1 VPEKILD
8 SFDADYRPR
17 LERLDTTIVS
27 DALDQLGLKGSPHG
41 LRPLFEAAKPIVGRA
56 VTVKLVA
63 AGETKAT
70 RHACIQAI
78 HVGRQGD
85 VVVVDNGGRLD
96 TNCWGGIVATAAK
109 MKGISGVVA
118 DGACRDID
126 ECVELG
132 FPVYARGPVVV
143 TARGRTIEQST
154 NEMIQIG
161 GIQVRPDDIVMANKS
176 GVVFIPQEH
185 LDAVLNLAEKLREKE
200 ASMIADLLGGEGIL
214 SVDKKYAYE
223 QMLEKK

>member
-1 VPEKILD
+1 MD
-8 SFDADYRPR
+8 TFDAQYRPR
-17 LERLDTTIVS
+17 LEALDTTIVS

-41 LRPLFEAAKPIVGRA
+41 LRPLFEAAKPIVGRV
-56 VTVKLVA
+56 VTVKLVS
-63 AGETKAT
+63 AGQTKAT

-78 HVGRQGD
+78 HVGRKGD
-85 VVVVDNGGRLD
+85 VIVVDNGGRLD
-96 TNCWGGIVATAAK
+96 SNCWGGIVATAAK

-126 ECVELG
+126 DCIDLD
-132 FPVYARGPVVV
+132 FPVYARSPVVV

-154 NEMIQIG
+154 NEMIEIG

-176 GVVFIPQEH
+176 GVVFIPKEH
-185 LDAVLNLAEKLREKE
+185 LDAVLELAEQLRAKE
-200 ASMIADLLGGEGIL
+200 ASMIDDLLAGQDIL